1 MEKVNFIGQTKGT
14 EIEELIGR
22 GFKGESGAV
31 GIYYGL
37 ALVCREKGLYDI
49 AEGLEKIAKDEAR
62 HAGMYAALNGMVV
75 DDVIAQLNRFFNVE
89 ANELKSVT
97 ALAEKAGELGL
108 KEAKEMIAAS
118 YFDEENHVKILKE
131 LFEKHS
137 K

>member
-1 MEKVNFIGQTKGT
+1 MEKVNFIGQTKNS

-37 ALVCREKGLYDI
+37 ALVCREKGLDDI
-49 AEGLEKIAKDEAR
+49 AEGLEKIASDEAR
-62 HAGMYAALNGMVV
+62 HAGMYAVLNGMIS
-75 DDVIAQLNRFFNVE
+75 DDVIAQINKFFKVE
-89 ANELKSVT
+89 ANELKNVT

-108 KEAKEMIAAS
+108 KDAKEMIAKS